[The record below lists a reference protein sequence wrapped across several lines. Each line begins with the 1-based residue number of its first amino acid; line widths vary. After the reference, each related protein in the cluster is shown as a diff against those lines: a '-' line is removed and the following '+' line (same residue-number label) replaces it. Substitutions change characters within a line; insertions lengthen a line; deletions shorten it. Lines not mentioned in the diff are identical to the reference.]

1 MNYML
6 DGIGAKGGKKDF
18 NQTLK
23 NIKRAQREE
32 QLLVEEKEKK
42 VQRELAEKKKNTVA
56 FSPIDLSKETE
67 HSTNEKAVKKQSIN
81 SSPIIMEN
89 RSEVAPS
96 KEKFTLEDSVDVE
109 RISSILKQMDSTLSA
124 IEKRPSPSDSL
135 PQDLDLPPTIETVE
149 NKIQEEEP
157 LNDPDQSPQ
166 EVVIESDQQEKIL
179 QTEEQKDSISKQDIL
194 EKPSIPSEE
203 PILSS
208 ISNSKI
214 QEENEQEEILELKV
228 AIELDR
234 LLKDN
239 RYELKRLYTE
249 LDAIQKDA
257 DDLYEVSETE
267 QAIEEIER
275 LLEYLEQIKRQ
286 LEVISRSHNLDL
298 IYQLE
303 DPYFSKLVEEYKSH
317 VKDQQTIETHVD
329 DFKKSEEYI
338 SLMKRI
344 LEFEQLQEDL
354 TTTLEERKEEL
365 NDRDQ
370 DFELLQDQY
379 LDLEKVTKDLESLI
393 EDSQRHLEF
402 VSKKV
407 NEAVESTTKMQ
418 IKMKYTL
425 GILARTLLLF
435 SLIKMNPK
443 PKANA
448 ATAVEAIVAVD
459 LIRNLL
465 KPKEEKRMVTEYH
478 CPDYRNMIENALTDI
493 HSVSHLIQNGLSQV
507 QGLQKTFEA
516 EFGKYADVLPEYK
529 DLLASITKVEKELQ
543 ERKDNMQRIE
553 NNMKHQLR
561 RNNQKVLEYE
571 KLNARNCA

>member
-67 HSTNEKAVKKQSIN
+67 LSKDEKAVKKQSIN

-135 PQDLDLPPTIETVE
+135 PQDLDLPPIIETVE

-317 VKDQQTIETHVD
+317 VKDQQTIETNVD

-393 EDSQRHLEF
+393 EDSQKHLEF